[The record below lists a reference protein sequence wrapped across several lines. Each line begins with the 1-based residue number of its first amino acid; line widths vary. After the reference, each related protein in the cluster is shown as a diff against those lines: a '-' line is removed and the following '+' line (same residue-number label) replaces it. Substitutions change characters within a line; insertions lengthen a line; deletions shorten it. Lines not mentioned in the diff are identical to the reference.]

1 MNPIFLLVA
10 MALLAKS
17 SWIQALAIV
26 LCVVA
31 FFAVNLIWSQESMLY
46 VPCVMPGMQRPSD
59 NPPGYKSPAEKNLAF
74 EDVNITTADGFHIH
88 GWFIPSPS
96 SASTAPTLL
105 FCHENAGNIGLRIPN
120 FERMREN
127 LGVNIL
133 AIDYRGY
140 GCSEGFPSEEGL
152 IEDALCAWKW
162 LRDKAEKEEI
172 DGENFFVFGRSLGG
186 AVAVALASTL
196 QQREERGPR
205 GVILEN
211 TFLSIGEMVD
221 TLFPFIAFKCLKD
234 RFLRLRWHSIE
245 RIRDV
250 EVPLLFLCGE
260 KDEVVP
266 PDHMVRLEKSAV
278 RSRLHRLVLFAEG
291 QHNDTWEKGGDRY
304 WEAQAGFM
312 AECCPSAVAGVVK
325 NQG

>member
-1 MNPIFLLVA
+1 MV
-10 MALLAKS
+10 LLAKS
-17 SWIQALAIV
+17 SWIQALGIV
-26 LCVVA
+26 LCMVA

-74 EDVNITTADGFHIH
+74 DDVNLTTADGFHIH

-96 SASTAPTLL
+96 PASTAPTLL
-105 FCHENAGNIGLRIPN
+105 FCHENAGNVGLRIPN
-120 FERMREN
+120 FERMREK

-162 LRDKAEKEEI
+162 LQGKAEKKEI
-172 DGENFFVFGRSLGG
+172 DGEKLFVFGRSLGG

-196 QQREERGPR
+196 QQRDERRPR
-205 GVILEN
+205 SDILEN
-211 TFLSIGEMVD
+211 TFLSIGDMVD
-221 TLFPFIAFKCLKD
+221 TLFPIIAFKCLKD
-234 RFLRLRWHSIE
+234 RFLRLRWHSID

-278 RSRLHRLVLFAEG
+278 RSKSHRLELFAEG

-304 WEAQAGFM
+304 WEAQAGFV
-312 AECCPSAVAGVVK
+312 AECCTSAITGVVK